1 MFENLEETKKNINI
15 FYQNQ
20 KMTMTDLYRAQ
31 YYADLIEKNIDRLKY
46 YLEEHR
52 KISPQNEQEY
62 ARNLNNISI
71 QVNILKATH
80 QAMDDEM
87 SKIKKSDDIQQ
98 KISGKLIHSKKE
110 LNNLLLKAEKLLK
123 NS

>member
-1 MFENLEETKKNINI
+1 MFETIDETKKNINL

-20 KMTMTDLYRAQ
+20 KMTMTDLYRVQ
-31 YYADLIEKNIDRLKY
+31 YYVDLIEKNIDRLKY

-52 KISPQNEQEY
+52 KISPQNQQEY
-62 ARNLNNISI
+62 ARSLNNISI
-71 QVNILKATH
+71 QVNILKATQ

-87 SKIKKSDDIQQ
+87 VRIKKTGDIQQ
-98 KISGKLIHSKKE
+98 KISGKLIDSKKE
-110 LNNLLLKAEKLLK
+110 LNSLFLKAEKILK